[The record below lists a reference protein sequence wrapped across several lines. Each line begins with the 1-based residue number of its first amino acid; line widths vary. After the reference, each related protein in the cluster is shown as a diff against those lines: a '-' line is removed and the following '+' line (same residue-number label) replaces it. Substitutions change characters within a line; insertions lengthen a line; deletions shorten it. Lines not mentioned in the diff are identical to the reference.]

1 MQENQSIR
9 DDTSFRKLTTKLTK
23 VQKQGYET
31 TQMQFT
37 APFSCIFCPQNT
49 KKALQNARLM
59 ELITRFELV
68 TSSLPRMRSTNWAIS
83 ASVCRR
89 VNRTDNIDII
99 AHFFGKCKRENEIFF
114 GKFAKN
120 IVCGKISRFQ
130 HGKSAFSEEKMR
142 SSLDKVSVCAY
153 HYIC

>member
-1 MQENQSIR
+1 
-9 DDTSFRKLTTKLTK
+9 
-23 VQKQGYET
+23 
-31 TQMQFT
+31 
-37 APFSCIFCPQNT
+37 
-49 KKALQNARLM
+49 M
-59 ELITRFELV
+59 E
-68 TSSLPRMRSTNWAIS
+68 S
-83 ASVCRR
+83 
-89 VNRTDNIDII
+89 NIDII

-130 HGKSAFSEEKMR
+130 HGKSAFSVEKMR